1 MCLVGRMRKWKNEK
15 LICLIKNKNEM
26 IENEV
31 GINQGRSQDFSLE
44 GAKLKDDI
52 KSEIN
57 LKILINNNKKI
68 NKQLLA
74 NMNIFHIIKINK
86 QK

>member
-44 GAKLKDDI
+44 GA
-52 KSEIN
+52 N
-57 LKILINNNKKI
+57 
-68 NKQLLA
+68 
-74 NMNIFHIIKINK
+74 
-86 QK
+86 